1 MAPQGPDDSDHG
13 KPRSAEGG
21 QEQVDR
27 RGEEQG
33 GGDVVGD
40 RVGDVDDDLYN
51 DLFNVVHNN
60 IQGGVVKHSLSRS
73 KFSHF

>member
-13 KPRSAEGG
+13 KPRPAEGG

-33 GGDVVGD
+33 GGGVVDD

-73 KFSHF
+73 RFSHF

>member
-1 MAPQGPDDSDHG
+1 MAHQGPDHSDHG

-33 GGDVVGD
+33 GGDVLGD
-40 RVGDVDDDLYN
+40 RVGDVNDDLYN
-51 DLFNVVHNN
+51 DFFNVVHYD
-60 IQGGVVKHSLSRS
+60 IQGGVMKHSLSRS

>member
-1 MAPQGPDDSDHG
+1 MAHQGPDHSDHG

-33 GGDVVGD
+33 GGDVLGD
-40 RVGDVDDDLYN
+40 RVGDVNDDLYN
-51 DLFNVVHNN
+51 DFLMLFN
-60 IQGGVVKHSLSRS
+60 GVMEHSLSRS

>member
-1 MAPQGPDDSDHG
+1 MAPQGPDVSDHG
-13 KPRSAEGG
+13 KPGPAEGG

-33 GGDVVGD
+33 GGGVVDD